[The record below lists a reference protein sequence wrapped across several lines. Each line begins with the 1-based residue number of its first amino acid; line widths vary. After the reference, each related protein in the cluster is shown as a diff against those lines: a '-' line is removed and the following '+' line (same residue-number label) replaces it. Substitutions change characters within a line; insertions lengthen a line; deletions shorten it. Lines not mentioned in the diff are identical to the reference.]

1 MKRILIAEDEVML
14 LKSIEFKLKK
24 DGYEVVAVSD
34 GQAAVESFKTES
46 FDLVVT
52 DMMMPYKSG
61 LEVIEDILK
70 INPKC
75 PVIVLSAV
83 GQEEMVV
90 KALKI
95 GAEDYIT
102 KPFSPNEFSVRI
114 EKILAG

>member
-34 GQAAVESFKTES
+34 GQAAVESFKTGS

-61 LEVIEDILK
+61 LEVIEDILQ